1 MSRMNDKMSDY
12 APLYAIIIAIA
23 ATVGGGI
30 VGLRVVWEVTKALLR

>member
-12 APLYAIIIAIA
+12 APLYAIIIIA

-30 VGLRVVWEVTKALLR
+30 VGLRVVWEVTKALVR